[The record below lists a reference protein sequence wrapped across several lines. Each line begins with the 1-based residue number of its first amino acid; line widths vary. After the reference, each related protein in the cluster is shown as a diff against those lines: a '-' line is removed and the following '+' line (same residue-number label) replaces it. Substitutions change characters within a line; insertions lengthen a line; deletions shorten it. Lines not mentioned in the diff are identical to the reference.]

1 MLLIEVANKRLNLP
15 ERSVSCNP
23 LAVKRV
29 KNMKQKN
36 NIIKL
41 LLKTWLGILCFSLLC
56 TFCAVWLSFQNTN
69 SSYDNINLAYE
80 GILLTWAIIGVIMFS
95 AGTITL
101 FLNYFPVI
109 RYNNIYSFLS
119 FFLVPLLLILW
130 CGTEP
135 LSFRIVAIPFII
147 CLSGAYLLF
156 RKKIKNTANNA
167 G

>member
-1 MLLIEVANKRLNLP
+1 
-15 ERSVSCNP
+15 
-23 LAVKRV
+23 
-29 KNMKQKN
+29 MKQKN

-119 FFLVPLLLILW
+119 FFLGKHPIKYPFSLLYFHCTFAFAILH
-130 CGTEP
+130 E
-135 LSFRIVAIPFII
+135 
-147 CLSGAYLLF
+147 LLTYF
-156 RKKIKNTANNA
+156 HYDTRTI
-167 G
+167 

>member
-1 MLLIEVANKRLNLP
+1 
-15 ERSVSCNP
+15 
-23 LAVKRV
+23 
-29 KNMKQKN
+29 MKQKN

-119 FFLVPLLLILW
+119 FFLYP
-130 CGTEP
+130 C
-135 LSFRIVAIPFII
+135 
-147 CLSGAYLLF
+147 CLFYGVVQ
-156 RKKIKNTANNA
+156 KH
-167 G
+167 